1 MSAPPA
7 LAESWGAEELAAT
20 LDSVGTGIW
29 AVDLEGRCVFVNQAA
44 CRIFGYS
51 REECLGRNLQCK
63 IHRGH
68 CGGWCCP
75 QQECPTQCVL
85 ANGSGAWV
93 DDDVFRHR
101 DGTSFPVQYSVQPV
115 TVHGRISGAV
125 ISMTDIASRKRAEE
139 LLRKSDE
146 WLGLAQRAAGV
157 GIFDADLKTGET
169 RVSEGQFLIYGL
181 DPAGKWLSHEEWLKL
196 IHPEDRDRVDRRLGL
211 ALSGAQFPGTEFRI
225 VWPDGSIHWLLSQLK
240 VLFDEAGTA
249 MREVGVN
256 VDVTSRVRAETVLSQ
271 FFSASPTPMA
281 IWGFDGRIRQVN
293 SAWEPLFGFAAAEL
307 EGLNLLDLVHPEDY
321 AAAAAEFKELLISG
335 KRTGFECRSRCKDG
349 SYRWLLVNAS
359 VLKDAQVVL
368 ATAHDITNRKKAEEA
383 LRESEA
389 RFRSAFDNTLIG
401 MAIVGLDG
409 RYLQVSQSLCRI
421 TGFSDQEMLQTNFS
435 AITHPD
441 DVREGL
447 EFTHAMMEGVKSGGI
462 TTKRYVRKNGD
473 LVWVSV
479 HVALVRDALGKPLHF
494 ITLVEDLSEQKRA
507 EENARKSE
515 ERLRFTLNA
524 AGIGLCHRESGETT
538 ASEQQ
543 FRLYGLE
550 PAETWLT
557 RERWLE
563 LIHPAD
569 RERVETEQR
578 LAMEQGKP
586 YDIQFRVVWPDG
598 AVHWLLCRGKIFH
611 DEGARKT
618 EVTVDITERKRA
630 EVALQEF
637 FSLSRSP
644 MSILGYDGSIKR
656 VNAASI
662 RILGF
667 TAEEF
672 ADHPRLECFHPDDRP
687 MMEDEFRKLITR
699 GGDAEFECRG
709 LRKDGSFVSLVVS
722 ATAVP
727 DEKLIFTAAYD
738 ITERKR
744 AEEALRE
751 SEAKFR
757 DLFDDAPVAYHELD
771 MGGVIRRV
779 NRAECALLGYEAG
792 EMLGRPVWEFVVG
805 ADREASREAIRRK
818 LSGEQPLAL
827 VQRRYL
833 RRDGGELWTEV
844 HDILVRNAAG
854 ETTGIRTAL
863 LDITERKRA
872 EEALW
877 ESRERLRSITDSA
890 QDAILMM
897 DHRGAISYWNL
908 AAESIFGY
916 RSEEAIGENLHKLLA
931 PERYLEAHRAAL
943 PEFSRTGRGNVI
955 GKTVEMAARRKD
967 GREISVEL
975 SLSAVSLNGEWQA
988 VGTVRDITERKRAE
1002 EALRANEYIL
1012 SESQS
1017 IAHVGSWSWE
1027 LPIGTGVCAW
1037 TPETYRVFGVSPDTF
1052 IPTAETFPSVIHPDD
1067 RAAMQAWI
1075 GACLAGEEPPD
1086 LEFRIAS
1093 QDEGVR
1099 YVLGRGHLERDAE
1112 NKPIRMTGI
1121 AQDITERHR
1130 MTEALKLNV
1139 EKLARSNEELERF
1152 AYVASHD
1159 LQEPLR
1165 MVASFTQLLAKRY
1178 SGRLD
1183 ETADRY
1189 IHYAVDGAKRM
1200 QELIADLLAYS
1211 RVNSKELDLR
1221 QTGCEAVVLG
1231 AMRNLQVAIE
1241 ESGACIDWDPLPELC
1256 VDQGQLTQ
1264 VFQNLLANAI
1274 KFRRKEDCPRIHISA
1289 VDSGVEWLISVR
1301 DNGIGIDPRHAERV
1315 FQMFQRLHTRAEY
1328 PGTGI
1333 GLAVC
1338 KKVIERHGGKLWVES
1353 EPGAGSTFRFAIP
1366 KPERNA
1372 IGGKSAN
1379 QTSRDSV
1386 D

>member
-115 TVHGRISGAV
+115 TVRGRIGGAV
-125 ISMTDIASRKRAEE
+125 ISMTDIASRKRAEG

-271 FFSASPTPMA
+271 FFSASPTPMM
-281 IWGFDGRIRQVN
+281 IWSFDGRIQQANASWGPV
-293 SAWEPLFGFAAAEL
+293 LGFTALEL
-307 EGLNLLDLVHPEDY
+307 EGLPVFDLVHPEDR
-321 AAAAAEFKELLISG
+321 AAAEAEFEKVLVSG
-335 KRTGFECRSRCKDG
+335 KRMGFECRVRCKDG
-349 SYRWLLVNAS
+349 SYRWLLVNAG
-359 VLKDAQVVL
+359 VLKDAQVIF
-368 ATAHDITNRKKAEEA
+368 ATAHDITKRKSAEES
-383 LRESEA
+383 LRQSEA
-389 RFRSAFDNTLIG
+389 RFRSAFDNTLFG

-409 RYLQVSQSLCRI
+409 RYLQVNQSLCRM
-421 TGFSDQEMLQTNFS
+421 TGFSEQELLQTDFA

-447 EFTHAMMEGVKSGGI
+447 EFRHAMMEGVKSGGI
-462 TTKRYVRKNGD
+462 TTKRYVRKDGEPIC
-473 LVWVSV
+473 VSV
-479 HVALVRDALGKPLHF
+479 HVALVRDALGTPLHF
-494 ITLVEDLSEQKRA
+494 ISLVE
-507 EENARKSE
+507 
-515 ERLRFTLNA
+515 
-524 AGIGLCHRESGETT
+524 
-538 ASEQQ
+538 
-543 FRLYGLE
+543 
-550 PAETWLT
+550 
-557 RERWLE
+557 
-563 LIHPAD
+563 
-569 RERVETEQR
+569 
-578 LAMEQGKP
+578 
-586 YDIQFRVVWPDG
+586 
-598 AVHWLLCRGKIFH
+598 
-611 DEGARKT
+611 
-618 EVTVDITERKRA
+618 DITERKR
-630 EVALQEF
+630 
-637 FSLSRSP
+637 
-644 MSILGYDGSIKR
+644 G
-656 VNAASI
+656 
-662 RILGF
+662 
-667 TAEEF
+667 
-672 ADHPRLECFHPDDRP
+672 
-687 MMEDEFRKLITR
+687 
-699 GGDAEFECRG
+699 
-709 LRKDGSFVSLVVS
+709 
-722 ATAVP
+722 
-727 DEKLIFTAAYD
+727 
-738 ITERKR
+738 
-744 AEEALRE
+744 EEALRE
-751 SEAKFR
+751 SENRFR
-757 DLFDDAPVAYHELD
+757 DLFDHAPVAYHELD

-779 NRAECALLGYEAG
+779 NRAECALLGYEAA

-805 ADREASREAIRRK
+805 ADREASRKAIRRK

-827 VQRRYL
+827 VQRCYL

-897 DHRGAISYWNL
+897 DHRGAISYWNP

-943 PEFSRTGRGNVI
+943 PEFSLTGRGNVI

-1027 LPIGTGVCAW
+1027 LPVGTGVCAW

-1052 IPTAETFPSVIHPDD
+1052 IPTGEAFPSVIHPDD

-1075 GACLAGEEPPD
+1075 AACLAGDEPPD

-1099 YVLGRGHLERDAE
+1099 YVLGRGRLERDAE

-1211 RVNSKELDLR
+1211 RVNNKELDLR
-1221 QTGCEAVVLG
+1221 QTGCEAVVLE
-1231 AMRNLQVAIE
+1231 AMRNLDVAIK
-1241 ESGACIDWDPLPELC
+1241 ESGACIDWDPLPSLW

-1274 KFRRKEDCPRIHISA
+1274 KFRRKEECPRIHVSA

-1353 EPGAGSTFRFAIP
+1353 EPGAGSTFRFTIP

-1372 IGGKSAN
+1372 IGGKRAN